1 MELMQRKD
9 VPVELTWDLT
19 AIYDD
24 EAKWKTDVEKVRR
37 LSEEIEQNYKGK
49 LTTTEA
55 IHSCLD
61 KFREWEELMILTV
74 QYSSL
79 AASVDYG
86 DAALQERNDTLSRL
100 DAQMASRLSFIDS
113 EIIAQD
119 ESLLRQAIAQGSP
132 NQPYLEDLLRQKP
145 YQLQPETERVLAALR
160 PAINAPYDIYNMAKL
175 ADMKFPSFQADGG
188 EHPLGYSLYEDK
200 YEYDPCTEV
209 RREAYQAFY
218 QKLRAYEN
226 VTAAAYQANVQGEKI
241 IADQRGHKSV
251 FDYLL
256 FWQKVDRSLYDRQ
269 IDLIME
275 KLAPH
280 MRKYAKLLQ
289 KIHGLDKMTYADLKL
304 PVDPGY
310 VPPVTIEESQKYI
323 VEGLSVMGADYQEM
337 IRTAYRERWVDFAQN
352 QGKSTGGFCASPYGN
367 HSFILLSWHGQMSDV
382 FTLAHELGHAGH
394 FKACNAAQSVFGT
407 NVSTYFVEAPS
418 TMNELLLAHYLLK
431 TNPDKRFRR
440 WVLSNM
446 VGNTYYH
453 NFVTHLL
460 EAAYQ
465 REVYK
470 IVDAGGGVQAETLD
484 RIMKETLEKFWG
496 DAVELTEGA
505 ELTWMRQPHYYMG
518 LYSYTYSAGL
528 TVATQACK
536 RIEAEGAPAVED
548 WKKVLAAGG
557 TRTPLELAQ
566 MAGVDISTDAPL
578 LDTIETIGGYID
590 EICRLTEEL
599 A

>member
-1 MELMQRKD
+1 MELMKRKD

-55 IHSCLD
+55 VHGCLD

-119 ESLLRQAIAQGSP
+119 ESLLRQAIAQGGP

-200 YEYDPCTEV
+200 YEYDPRTEV
-209 RREAYQAFY
+209 RREAYKAFY
-218 QKLRAYEN
+218 EKLRAYEN
-226 VTAAAYQANVQGEKI
+226 VTAAAYQANIQGEKI
-241 IADQRGHKSV
+241 IADQRGYKSV

-280 MRKYAKLLQ
+280 MRKYARLLQ

-310 VPPVTIEESQKYI
+310 APPVTIEESRKYI
-323 VEGLSVMGADYQEM
+323 VEGLSVLGEDYQEM
-337 IRTAYRERWVDFAQN
+337 VRAAYRERWVDFAQN

-367 HSFILLSWHGQMSDV
+367 HSYILLTWQGQMSDV

-394 FKACNAAQSVFGT
+394 FKRCNEAQSVFGT

-484 RIMKETLEKFWG
+484 RLMRETLEKFWG
-496 DAVELTEGA
+496 GDVELTEGA

-548 WKKVLAAGG
+548 WKRVLAAGG
-557 TRTPLELAQ
+557 TKTPLELAQ
-566 MAGVDISTDAPL
+566 MAGVDISTDGPL

>member
-49 LTTTEA
+49 LTTAEA
-55 IHSCLD
+55 IHNCLD

-86 DAALQERNDTLSRL
+86 DAALQERNDALSRL

-119 ESLLRQAIAQGSP
+119 ESLLRQAIAQGGP

-200 YEYDPCTEV
+200 YEYAPCTEV
-209 RREAYQAFY
+209 RREAYKAFY
-218 QKLRAYEN
+218 RKLREYEN

-323 VEGLSVMGADYQEM
+323 VEGLSVMGEDYQEM
-337 IRTAYRERWVDFAQN
+337 IRAAYRERWVDFAQN

-367 HSFILLSWHGQMSDV
+367 HSYILLTWQGQMSDV

-536 RIEAEGAPAVED
+536 HIEAEGAPAVED

-557 TRTPLELAQ
+557 TKTPLELAR

>member
-24 EAKWKTDVEKVRR
+24 EAKWKADVEKVRR

-49 LTTTEA
+49 LATTEA

-86 DAALQERNDTLSRL
+86 DAALQERNDALSRL

-119 ESLLRQAIAQGSP
+119 ESLLRQAIAQGGP

-323 VEGLSVMGADYQEM
+323 VEGLSVMGEDYQEM
-337 IRTAYRERWVDFAQN
+337 IRAAYRERWVDFAQN

-460 EAAYQ
+460 EAACQ
-465 REVYK
+465 REVYR
-470 IVDAGGGVQAETLD
+470 IVDAGGGVQAETLN

-557 TRTPLELAQ
+557 TRTPLELAR

-590 EICRLTEEL
+590 EICRLTAEL

>member
-24 EAKWKTDVEKVRR
+24 EAKWKADVDKVRR

-49 LTTTEA
+49 LTTAEA
-55 IHSCLD
+55 IHNCLD

-86 DAALQERNDTLSRL
+86 DAALQERNDALSRL

-119 ESLLRQAIAQGSP
+119 ESLLRQAIAQGGP

-209 RREAYQAFY
+209 RREAYEAFY
-218 QKLRAYEN
+218 RKLREYEN

-323 VEGLSVMGADYQEM
+323 VEGLSVMGEDYQEM
-337 IRTAYRERWVDFAQN
+337 IRAAYRERWVDFAQN

-465 REVYK
+465 REIYK

-557 TRTPLELAQ
+557 TRTPLELAR

>member
-9 VPVELTWDLT
+9 IPVELTWDLT

-24 EAKWKTDVEKVRR
+24 EAKWKADVDKVRR

-86 DAALQERNDTLSRL
+86 DAALQERNDALSRL

-119 ESLLRQAIAQGSP
+119 ESLLRQAIARGGP

-209 RREAYQAFY
+209 RREAYEAFY
-218 QKLRAYEN
+218 RKLRAYEN

-323 VEGLSVMGADYQEM
+323 VEGLSVMGEDYQEM
-337 IRTAYRERWVDFAQN
+337 IRAAYRERWVDFAQN
-352 QGKSTGGFCASPYGN
+352 QGKSTGGFCASPYGS
-367 HSFILLSWHGQMSDV
+367 HSFILLTWHGQMSDV

-470 IVDAGGGVQAETLD
+470 IVDAGGGVQAETLN

-557 TRTPLELAQ
+557 TRTPLELAR

>member
-24 EAKWKTDVEKVRR
+24 EAKWKADVDKVRR

-49 LTTTEA
+49 LTTAEA
-55 IHSCLD
+55 IHNCLD

-86 DAALQERNDTLSRL
+86 DAALQERNDALSRL

-119 ESLLRQAIAQGSP
+119 ESLLRQAIAQGGP

-145 YQLQPETERVLAALR
+145 YQLQPETERILAALR

-323 VEGLSVMGADYQEM
+323 VEGLSVMGEDYQEM
-337 IRTAYRERWVDFAQN
+337 IRAAYRERWVDFAQN
-352 QGKSTGGFCASPYGN
+352 QGKSTGGFCASPYGS
-367 HSFILLSWHGQMSDV
+367 HSFILLTWHGQMSDV

-536 RIEAEGAPAVED
+536 RIEAEGTPAVED

-557 TRTPLELAQ
+557 TKTPLELAR